1 MSRQDLV
8 QDAYTFVLRHFIEH
22 GHAPH
27 HLELADVFELA
38 PEEARQLLWD
48 TADAGNRTAGACWM
62 SHDTDYIESW
72 APFSNLPTHHRITV
86 DGIQKWYGQ

>member
-1 MSRQDLV
+1 MSSTALV

-27 HLELADVFELA
+27 YLDLAAEHGLD
-38 PEEARQLLWD
+38 PESARQLLWN
-48 TADAGNRTAGACWM
+48 TAEAGNRTAGACWM

-72 APFSNLPTHHRITV
+72 APFSNLPTHHLISV
-86 DGIQKWYGQ
+86 DGEQRWYGQ